1 MTERDFPSDSVQK
14 SSRLSA
20 LDNLR
25 GLLLVLMA
33 IDHANY
39 FITRMH
45 PTGEFWGI
53 ALPQYESIGAFLT
66 RFLTQPCAPG
76 FFLLVGISMVLLYNS
91 RLAKGWSEARIRKFL
106 LTRGLILVF
115 MQFFLENFSWMF
127 GPVSSLEPPGGVDQ
141 VWMHFGVLFGL
152 GMVMI
157 FWSLLMH
164 LASVWVLGISLAAVF
179 ATQILIPGPSQAD
192 VLFFPLLRI
201 ILIPGKSGFIQ
212 VFYPILPWLGV
223 TGIGIILGKWL
234 KSEVN
239 KAYSKIFMLGAGAIL
254 LFFIFRITGD
264 FGSIHPVKSAG
275 ITAFLN
281 VTKYPP
287 SLVFLLLTLG
297 ICMLVLALFSKLESK
312 LSGSRNPL
320 LVFGRVPFFFY
331 IFHLYFFALTGLI
344 WAAKNGTSL
353 LIMYLVWLVG
363 LIFLYPLCRWYEKF
377 KNRKPVESVWRFF

>member
-192 VLFFPLLRI
+192 VLFFPYC
-201 ILIPGKSGFIQ
+201 G
-212 VFYPILPWLGV
+212 Y
-223 TGIGIILGKWL
+223 
-234 KSEVN
+234 
-239 KAYSKIFMLGAGAIL
+239 
-254 LFFIFRITGD
+254 
-264 FGSIHPVKSAG
+264 
-275 ITAFLN
+275 
-281 VTKYPP
+281 
-287 SLVFLLLTLG
+287 
-297 ICMLVLALFSKLESK
+297 
-312 LSGSRNPL
+312 
-320 LVFGRVPFFFY
+320 
-331 IFHLYFFALTGLI
+331 
-344 WAAKNGTSL
+344 
-353 LIMYLVWLVG
+353 
-363 LIFLYPLCRWYEKF
+363 
-377 KNRKPVESVWRFF
+377 